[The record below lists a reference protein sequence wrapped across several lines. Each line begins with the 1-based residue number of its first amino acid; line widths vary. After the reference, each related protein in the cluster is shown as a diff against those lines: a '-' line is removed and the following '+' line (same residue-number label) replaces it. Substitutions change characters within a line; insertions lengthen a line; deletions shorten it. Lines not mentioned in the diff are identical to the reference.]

1 MLATISDL
9 EVDLGEREGNFDLT
23 FGLWT
28 NATYTETLPANT
40 EINVPEKLYIGAFIN
55 TEGFYT
61 RLDTCWATPSRGSQ
75 IFSIFVL
82 QLPIDARF
90 TILQSPGL
98 SADENDATRYEFI
111 TSGCPAEYETVGET
125 IEIFANG
132 VAAQSQFALASFQ
145 FNSAAEAEI
154 YLHCQV

>member
-75 IFSIFVL
+75 IFSISSSSYPWTLSF
-82 QLPIDARF
+82 RF
-90 TILQSPGL
+90 LEPWSK
-98 SADENDATRYEFI
+98 R
-111 TSGCPAEYETVGET
+111 
-125 IEIFANG
+125 
-132 VAAQSQFALASFQ
+132 
-145 FNSAAEAEI
+145 
-154 YLHCQV
+154 

>member
-55 TEGFYT
+55 TQGFYT

-75 IFSIFVL
+75 IFQIFVL
-82 QLPIDARF
+82 QLPMDAQF
-90 TILQSPGL
+90 SILQSPGL

-111 TSGCPAEYETVGET
+111 TSGCPAEYETADT
-125 IEIFANG
+125 IEILANG

-154 YLHCQV
+154 YLQCQV